1 MVAVAAQAQAEAMSR
16 KKKFVLYFA
25 TDFEEFRPLVTRVLS
40 NITTPL
46 FGLRSE
52 EIGHIVYG
60 RWRPAS
66 PCDCTLSTCP
76 SSAPLKRTTALR
88 SGGFLPRPTGS
99 S

>member
-1 MVAVAAQAQAEAMSR
+1 MWRNMVAVATQAQAEAISR

-25 TDFEEFRPLVTRVLS
+25 TDFEEFRPLVTRLLS

-60 RWRPAS
+60 RWRPAPS
-66 PCDCTLSTCP
+66 CTRAALSQHVL
-76 SSAPLKRTTALR
+76 SQLR
-88 SGGFLPRPTGS
+88 SSGL
-99 S
+99 